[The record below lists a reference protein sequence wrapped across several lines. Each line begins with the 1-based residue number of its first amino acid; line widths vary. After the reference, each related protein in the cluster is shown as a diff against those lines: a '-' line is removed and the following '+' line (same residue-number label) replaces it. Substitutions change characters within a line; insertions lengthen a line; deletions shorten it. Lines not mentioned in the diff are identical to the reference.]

1 MQKKKFWILVGTR
14 PEVIKQVPLYRE
26 LKKRHG
32 VDSVKLI
39 GTGQHRELLDQAL
52 DHFGETLDLNLE
64 IMRPGQSLADSA
76 GAVLQGM
83 NSLLQKDRPDWLI
96 VQGDTTSA
104 AMAAW
109 AGFLNGVR
117 IAHNEAGLRSYDL
130 AHPFPEEANRKWI
143 STIADLH
150 FAPTEHAR
158 KALLRE
164 GAADGRIAVVGNT
177 GIDALLWTLALERP
191 GSIDQVLGSFQEK
204 GLKPVLLTA
213 HRRENR
219 AAMDQWFL
227 SLKNFLR
234 INPDLGLIYPI
245 HPNHLAK
252 AAAEEHLSPLPQV
265 RLLPALNYGET
276 CHLLAAC
283 QMVVTDS
290 GGIQEEAATLGIPTV
305 ICRNTTERQ
314 EAVEAG
320 IARLAG
326 TEPDTILSTMA
337 WARALHPRKSASRIQ
352 PIFGDGTA
360 AIRIS
365 DHLESTIVDQ

>member
-1 MQKKKFWILVGTR
+1 MVGTR

-32 VDSVKLI
+32 QDSVKLI

-52 DHFGETLDLNLE
+52 AHFGETLDLNLG

-83 NSLLQKDRPDWLI
+83 NSLFETERPDWLI

-150 FAPTEHAR
+150 FAPTDLAYR
-158 KALLRE
+158 ALVRE
-164 GAADGRIAVVGNT
+164 GVEEAKIATVGNT
-177 GIDALLWTLALERP
+177 GIDALLWTLSRERP
-191 GSIDQVLGSFQEK
+191 GSINSLLESLKQD

-227 SLKNFLR
+227 ALKNFLR
-234 INPDLGLIYPI
+234 INPDLGLVYPV

-276 CHLLAAC
+276 CHLLAEC
-283 QMVVTDS
+283 RMVVTDS

-305 ICRNTTERQ
+305 ICRHTTERR

-326 TEPDTILSTMA
+326 TEPDTILSAMA
-337 WARALHPRKSASRIQ
+337 WAKSVRPRERMKGIR
-352 PIFGDGTA
+352 PVFGDGTA

-365 DHLESTIVDQ
+365 DHLESAIVDQ